1 MVGDQSDRG
10 KTVIPSHHY
19 TIWDSE
25 LQFIT
30 SRDKHHL
37 RLAYS
42 DRQRTRLLN
51 WIDEIKLS
59 EKSGS
64 KIRDHL
70 NLDDQNLFNERNSKL
85 KPEDAELDEKIV
97 WTKLQSRIRYQQEN
111 EEKEVPAWVD
121 ELFLR
126 REEYE
131 NLQTMDPG
139 METPGIQ
146 PQHPATFPNQNS
158 QSITEETQD
167 GWENIV
173 T

>member
-42 DRQRTRLLN
+42 DRQWTRLLN

-85 KPEDAELDEKIV
+85 KPEDAELDEKIT

-131 NLQTMDPG
+131 DPPAADPG
-139 METPGIQ
+139 MELPEVQ
-146 PQHPATFPNQNS
+146 PQHPVTFPNQNS
-158 QSITEETQD
+158 QSITEETQ
-167 GWENIV
+167 
-173 T
+173 